1 MRTILRSIRIL
12 LFALLVTC
20 DAVAA
25 SSERTLLVFGD
36 SLSAAHGL
44 RAEQGWVVQLQ
55 QRLVSQGYGYRV
67 VNASVSGETTSGG
80 RGRIDRALAQHRPA
94 VVLLELGG
102 NDALR
107 GLPIRDT
114 RANLKA
120 MIDAARNIGSKVLLL
135 GIRIPPNYGAAY
147 AQSVDAMYVALAAEN
162 KVPLVPFIL
171 EGFAL
176 DPRYMQEDGIHP
188 NAAGQPKVL
197 ENVWPALMRLL
208 EH

>member
-1 MRTILRSIRIL
+1 LRSIRIL

-20 DAVAA
+20 NAA
-25 SSERTLLVFGD
+25 AATGERTLLVFGD
-36 SLSAAHGL
+36 SLSAAYGL
-44 RAEQGWVVQLQ
+44 RTDQGWVAQLQ
-55 QRLVSQGYGYRV
+55 QRLASQGYGYRV

-80 RGRIDRALAQHRPA
+80 RNRIDRALSQHRPA

-107 GLPIRDT
+107 GLPVRET
-114 RANLKA
+114 QANLQV
-120 MIDAARNIGSKVLLL
+120 MIDAVKRTGSKLLLL
-135 GIRIPPNYGAAY
+135 GIQIPPNYGAAY
-147 AQSVDAMYVALAAEN
+147 ARSVEAMYVALAREA

-176 DPRYMQEDGIHP
+176 DPKYMQADGIHP

-197 ENVWPALMRLL
+197 ENVWPSLSRLL
-208 EH
+208 ER